1 MYFSFSNQLVIK
13 PTALLFLAMLVVTQA
28 SYGRDVVTIDRLGT
42 HALSQGAYFIE
53 DPSGQMTVED
63 AMSSE
68 AWQRNNRNSFV
79 FGYTDSAYWVSVT
92 LKVEHADRWY
102 VVVGYP
108 VLDYL
113 DFYWVQDGK
122 LIEHFKSGDRIP
134 YAERPLKTREF
145 VFLRDLKAGE
155 EITFF
160 LRTKTEGSYQIPIK
174 LQSSQAFQ
182 ESLSKTE
189 FILGMFYGVL
199 FIMTI
204 YNLVLYLITNVSS
217 YLYYVVY
224 VMTTLFSRMAFDGS
238 GFALLWPESPGVNEW
253 ILPIGFQLAGLAF
266 WMFSYRFLD
275 VKNTHVSIKVL
286 FGVVFSIMTINLLLM
301 PFMDYTLNVQTQ
313 SMLAAVALVIAFILS
328 MFMTVTGSWY
338 AAVFC
343 IATMLSSL
351 AFVIAVLGAL
361 GKFDNPD
368 FSVYGYAYARVF
380 EIILFAIALGVRI
393 RHINNLRI
401 NAEQE
406 AQESRDLSIKN
417 LQQYQRL
424 YENALTGN
432 AVLSR
437 RGEIS
442 SANRSFRRMLST
454 GPESTDLGGI
464 ERYFE
469 DNEIKKLLAECSGR
483 NPVVEAELQSRDG
496 KWVSLLLNKVSMD
509 DEHEFECTFVDI
521 SDRKE
526 SERIQE
532 QAQQDKMESLQ
543 QLVVGIAHEINTPLG
558 IVRTS
563 SDFTRET
570 LEKLSNASSKGVL
583 TKDVF
588 EEEIEAGE
596 GALKLAGD
604 NIIRLGEM
612 ISSFKKVSVQQMSYT
627 SENLDVKQI
636 VSSLTDLADEFHIS
650 INRTVSNECFGSF
663 ISFPLAVDWI
673 LSELVHNALAHSDK
687 GNKLEIDCELILT
700 EKELVIHFSDNGE
713 GVEEH
718 SIKQIFDP
726 FFTFKRGAEK
736 KLGLGLYQ
744 VYNLVTQLLKGDISA
759 QTAKGLSITIV
770 IPNLRFESKHE
781 SEVTLHA

>member
-1 MYFSFSNQLVIK
+1 MHFSYSNQLVIK
-13 PTALLFLAMLVVTQA
+13 PSALLFLAMLVAAQA

-113 DFYWVQDGK
+113 DFYWVQDGQ

-160 LRTKTEGSYQIPIK
+160 LRAKTEGSYQIPIK

-189 FILGMFYGVL
+189 FVLGMFYGVL

-266 WMFSYRFLD
+266 WMFSYRFLG

-286 FGVVFSIMTINLLLM
+286 FGVVFAIMAINLLLM
-301 PFMDYTLNVQTQ
+301 PFLDYTLNVQTQ
-313 SMLAAVALVIAFILS
+313 SILAAVALVVAFILS
-328 MFMTVTGSWY
+328 MFLTVTGSWY

-361 GKFDNPD
+361 GKFDNPE

-401 NAEQE
+401 KAEQE
-406 AQESRDLSIKN
+406 AQKSRDISIAN

-432 AVLSR
+432 AVLSHI
-437 RGEIS
+437 GEIK
-442 SANRSFRRMLST
+442 SANRSFRRMLNT
-454 GPESTDLGGI
+454 GLVSENLGSI
-464 ERYFE
+464 ERYFKG
-469 DNEIKKLLAECSGR
+469 DEIRKLLDECCDR
-483 NPVVEAELQSRDG
+483 NPVVEAELKSRDG
-496 KWVSLLLNKVSMD
+496 KWISILLNKVSMGS
-509 DEHEFECTFVDI
+509 EHEFECTFVDI

-532 QAQQDKMESLQ
+532 QAQQDKMGSLQ

-563 SDFTRET
+563 SDFTREA
-570 LEKLSNASSKGVL
+570 LEKLYDASSKGVL
-583 TKDVF
+583 TKDTF
-588 EEEIEAGE
+588 KEEVEAGE
-596 GALKLAGD
+596 GALSLASE
-604 NIIRLGEM
+604 NVIRLGEM

-627 SENLDVKQI
+627 SDNLDERQI
-636 VSSLTDLADEFHIS
+636 VNGLSDLADEFQIS
-650 INRTVSNECFGSF
+650 INRTISNQYTGSF
-663 ISFPLAVDWI
+663 VSFPLAINWI
-673 LSELVHNALAHSDK
+673 LSELVYNALSHSDK
-687 GNKLEIDCELILT
+687 GNKLEIECELILT
-700 EKELVIHFSDNGE
+700 EQNLTVHFSDNGV
-713 GVEEH
+713 GVEK
-718 SIKQIFDP
+718 SKIKQIFDP
-726 FFTFKRGAEK
+726 FFTSKRGEDK

-744 VYNLVTQLLKGDISA
+744 VYNLVTQLLKGEIVAHSDG
-759 QTAKGLSITIV
+759 GLSITIL
-770 IPNLRFESKHE
+770 IPNLRFENKHE
-781 SEVTLHA
+781 IEGSLHA